1 MLCRELLAI
10 RHFDGLS
17 HRSFYV
23 PVSCRILSRTAWPV
37 VGLALDGTV
46 SFLSS
51 AKFTLLAI
59 TSGGILY
66 SWFGSFLTVRS

>member
-1 MLCRELLAI
+1 MPAL
-10 RHFDGLS
+10 
-17 HRSFYV
+17 
-23 PVSCRILSRTAWPV
+23 T
-37 VGLALDGTV
+37 LDGTV

-59 TSGGILY
+59 TSGGTLY